1 MFSNRSA
8 GDLLLPTRYVM
19 VAASRSG
26 STSAVMR
33 LSSPRASTFS
43 SQRSRSLALAARGGS
58 ATGLAASPSLFG
70 LIVTLMSMVLLR
82 PCSDRSPD
90 GAQRNPASPYACPF
104 DEALRRHV
112 AHLRIRTRV
121 LEELATH

>member
-43 SQRSRSLALAARGGS
+43 SQASRSLALTARGDGAVVL
-58 ATGLAASPSLFG
+58 ATGLTASPSLFG

-82 PCSDRSPD
+82 RHFS
-90 GAQRNPASPYACPF
+90 PAS
-104 DEALRRHV
+104 
-112 AHLRIRTRV
+112 
-121 LEELATH
+121 